1 MKFDERAPELDL
13 IDHLILEQL
22 QENCKRP
29 LAAIGEKVGLT
40 APSVLERIHKLEE
53 AGVIRDY
60 VAVLDAKRLGK
71 DVTAFIG
78 VSIATPRAI
87 ATFEQ
92 AIEHVDEVLECHHVT
107 GAFSLML
114 KVKTDD
120 TEGLERV
127 IEQVREIQGVTRS
140 ETMVVLST
148 HTERTRIPLPV
159 PDAAPRRRGR
169 NGQRGRRAVSPE
181 RDDRREDGDED

>member
-1 MKFDERAPELDL
+1 
-13 IDHLILEQL
+13 
-22 QENCKRP
+22 
-29 LAAIGEKVGLT
+29 
-40 APSVLERIHKLEE
+40 
-53 AGVIRDY
+53 
-60 VAVLDAKRLGK
+60 
-71 DVTAFIG
+71 
-78 VSIATPRAI
+78 
-87 ATFEQ
+87 
-92 AIEHVDEVLECHHVT
+92 
-107 GAFSLML
+107 ML

>member
-1 MKFDERAPELDL
+1 MKLDGSAPELDL
-13 IDHLILEQL
+13 IDYLILEQL

-60 VAVLDAKRLGK
+60 VAVLDARRLGK

-78 VSIATPRAI
+78 VSVTSPRALS
-87 ATFEQ
+87 AFEQ
-92 AIEHVDEVLECHHVT
+92 AVERIDEVLECHHVT
-107 GAFSLML
+107 GAWSLMV

-120 TEGLERV
+120 TEGLEHV
-127 IEQVREIQGVTRS
+127 IDSLREIEGVTRT

-148 HTERTRIPLPV
+148 HAERTRIPLPV
-159 PDAAPRRRGR
+159 VEQTPPRRRGR
-169 NGQRGRRAVSPE
+169 NGQRGRRAEAPE
-181 RDDRREDGDED
+181 

>member
-78 VSIATPRAI
+78 VSVATPRAI
-87 ATFEQ
+87 ASFEQ
-92 AIEHVDEVLECHHVT
+92 AIDHVDEVLECHHVT

-181 RDDRREDGDED
+181 RDDGREDGDDD